1 MSVLPVSSQSC
12 TLRGDERLNIK
23 MKSKRP
29 IKTKTQFKKI
39 RDIAKQIRDIAE
51 AEVRKSGQGKLLM
64 RQSRRERKPT
74 RSGYQTK
81 HSNWC
86 KRKGP

>member
-39 RDIAKQIRDIAE
+39 RDIAE

-81 HSNWC
+81 RSNWC
-86 KRKGP
+86 ERKGP